1 MFNAESR
8 LLVLYQKADAKFA
21 LRTLHNSFQ
30 TPLFSMSQPTHFTE
44 LSAVFGV
51 KDIDN
56 TTLQVCAKLLDLG
69 VDPKKLAQA
78 IRSIQDQAKIE

>member
-1 MFNAESR
+1 
-8 LLVLYQKADAKFA
+8 
-21 LRTLHNSFQ
+21 
-30 TPLFSMSQPTHFTE
+30 MSQPTYFTE

-78 IRSIQDQAKIE
+78 VRSIQDQAEIE